1 MYYSYLSIPLFKKST
16 IQSILTLNRSLEKHK
31 HNWDDLAELDPLWAI
46 LSFSEYRFGK
56 WDTGQ
61 FFKTGDEEITKLMQS
76 CLQLGYPKATER
88 VLDFGCGVGRCTR
101 ALAKYFKQC
110 YGLDIS
116 ENMIAKANELNS
128 SISNCT
134 FTVNYQADLRI
145 FPDDY
150 FDMIYTTAVLQHI
163 PITPLIRNY
172 ISEFLRILKGGGILV
187 FQLPHSIPLLYKLGV
202 GLRTYNTLRTL
213 GFNKRFIYQ
222 TLGKLG
228 LTPYRMNF
236 IPENEVVVF
245 LGGIGGKVLEVKND
259 SAAGAQSRTYY
270 VTKSV

>member
-1 MYYSYLSIPLFKKST
+1 M
-16 IQSILTLNRSLEKHK
+16 EKHK
-31 HNWDDLAELDPLWAI
+31 HNWEDLAELDPLWAI

-56 WDTGQ
+56 WDTVR
-61 FFKTGDEEITKLMQS
+61 FFKTGDEEISKVMQA
-76 CLQLGYPKATER
+76 CLQLGYPKETEY

-110 YGLDIS
+110 YGVDIS

-134 FTVNYQADLRI
+134 FTVNYEADLRI
-145 FPDDY
+145 FSDDY

-163 PITPLIRNY
+163 PSTHLIRNY
-172 ISEFLRILKGGGILV
+172 ILEFLRILKAGGILV
-187 FQLPHSIPLLYKLGV
+187 FQLPHSIPLLYKVGV
-202 GLRTYNTLRTL
+202 GSRTYNLLRTL
-213 GFNKRFIYQ
+213 GFNKQFIYQ

-228 LTPYRMNF
+228 LRPYRMNF
-236 IPENEVVVF
+236 IPENEVVPF
-245 LGGIGGKVLEVKND
+245 LIGIGGKVLEVKND
-259 SAAGAQSRTYY
+259 SAAGPSAQSRTYYPSRTYY